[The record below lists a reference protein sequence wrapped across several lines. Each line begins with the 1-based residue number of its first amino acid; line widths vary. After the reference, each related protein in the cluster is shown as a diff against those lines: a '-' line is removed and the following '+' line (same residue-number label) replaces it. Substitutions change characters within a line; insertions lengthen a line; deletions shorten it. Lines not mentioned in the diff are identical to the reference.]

1 MADVSAHRDR
11 RYVTLLAPPHGSLA
25 INVAARPPP
34 SPVRQIVL
42 LCPEVPVTTRGVLYV
57 HSAPRALCPHVEW
70 AVAGV
75 LGTRVNLDWIRQ
87 PAAPGTW
94 RSEFSWQAQAGTA
107 SKLASALR
115 GWHLLRFEVTAEPC
129 ATAEGERYSCTPE
142 LGIFHAVTGIHGD
155 ILIPEDRLRAA
166 LTRSQRG
173 ETDLEAEIAKLLGKP
188 WDDELEP
195 FSYAGEGAPVRWL
208 HQVV

>member
-1 MADVSAHRDR
+1 M
-11 RYVTLLAPPHGSLA
+11 
-25 INVAARPPP
+25 
-34 SPVRQIVL
+34 
-42 LCPEVPVTTRGVLYV
+42 TTRGVLYV

-75 LGTRVNLDWIRQ
+75 LGTRVSLDWIRQ

-94 RSEFSWQAQAGTA
+94 RSEFSWQGQAGTA
-107 SKLASALR
+107 SQLASALR
-115 GWHLLRFEVTAEPC
+115 GWQMLRFEVTSEPC
-129 ATAEGERYSCTPE
+129 PTAEGERYSCTPD

-166 LTRSQRG
+166 LTRSRTEQ
-173 ETDLEAEIAKLLGKP
+173 TDLESEIAKLLGKP

-195 FSYAGEGAPVRWL
+195 FRYAGEGAPVRWL

>member
-1 MADVSAHRDR
+1 M
-11 RYVTLLAPPHGSLA
+11 
-25 INVAARPPP
+25 
-34 SPVRQIVL
+34 
-42 LCPEVPVTTRGVLYV
+42 TTRGVLYI

-75 LGTRVNLDWIRQ
+75 LGVRVQLDWIRQ

-94 RSEFSWQAQAGTA
+94 RAEFSWQAGVGTA
-107 SKLASALR
+107 SQLASALR

-129 ATAEGERYSCTPE
+129 AKAEGERYSATPE
-142 LGIFHAVTGIHGD
+142 LGIFHAVTGMHGD

-166 LTRSQRG
+166 LQRAARDG
-173 ETDLEAEIAKLLGKP
+173 TDLAAEIEKLLGKP
-188 WDDELEP
+188 WDDELES
-195 FSYAGEGAPVRWL
+195 FRYAGEGAPVRWL

>member
-1 MADVSAHRDR
+1 M
-11 RYVTLLAPPHGSLA
+11 
-25 INVAARPPP
+25 
-34 SPVRQIVL
+34 
-42 LCPEVPVTTRGVLYV
+42 TTRGVLYV

-75 LGTRVNLDWIRQ
+75 LGTRVSLDWIRQ

-94 RSEFSWQAQAGTA
+94 RSEFSWQGQAGTA

-115 GWHLLRFEVTAEPC
+115 GWQMLRFEVTSEPC
-129 ATAEGERYSCTPE
+129 PTAEGERYSCTPD

-166 LTRSQRG
+166 LVRSRT
-173 ETDLEAEIAKLLGKP
+173 EDTDLESEIAKLLGQP

-195 FSYAGEGAPVRWL
+195 FRYAGEGAPVRWL

>member
-1 MADVSAHRDR
+1 M
-11 RYVTLLAPPHGSLA
+11 
-25 INVAARPPP
+25 
-34 SPVRQIVL
+34 
-42 LCPEVPVTTRGVLYV
+42 TTRGVLYV

-70 AVAGV
+70 AIAGV

-94 RSEFSWQAQAGTA
+94 RSEFSWKGEVGTA

-166 LTRSQRG
+166 LTRSQRDRRRSLPEWRPCWRSFVFLSRG
-173 ETDLEAEIAKLLGKP
+173 LAVL
-188 WDDELEP
+188 
-195 FSYAGEGAPVRWL
+195 PVPDRMIR
-208 HQVV
+208 HGVPRGG